1 MNIIKYRGNK
11 MKSFNYWMLV
21 LMMCVVFSGC
31 SYPPLQDDATLT
43 GDYTYLIGPGDNV
56 NIFVWGHPDVS
67 QSVPVRPDGKIT
79 VPLVEDVQ
87 ASGKTPYE
95 MARTMEKEL
104 SVYIRDPKVVVM
116 VTGFQGIDEQQIRIV
131 GQINGGGG
139 GGGGGSVGGG
149 STGGG
154 GFSGGGGGGGSGRY
168 SGMSIPYKRG
178 MTLLDVIISIGSVGY
193 FADGN
198 RSSVIRTVNGVQ
210 QNFGVKIDDLI
221 EDADMSK
228 NVRMMPGDILVI
240 PEAFF

>member
-1 MNIIKYRGNK
+1 MRVTKYWR
-11 MKSFNYWMLV
+11 LI
-21 LMMCVVFSGC
+21 LMMSALVFAGC
-31 SYPPLQDDATLT
+31 AYPPLEDDASLT

-104 SVYIRDPKVVVM
+104 SIYIRDPKVVVM
-116 VTGFQGIDEQQIRIV
+116 VTGFQGVDEQQIRIV
-131 GQINGGGG
+131 GQINSGGGGG
-139 GGGGGSVGGG
+139 GGGGGSRGGGGG
-149 STGGG
+149 SGGG
-154 GFSGGGGGGGSGRY
+154 GGIGGGSGGGGGGGNRY
-168 SGMSIPYKRG
+168 SGTSIPYKRG
-178 MTLLDVIISIGSVGY
+178 MTLLDVIISIGSIGF

-198 RSSVIRTVNGVQ
+198 RSSVIRSVNGVQ
-210 QNFGVKIDDLI
+210 QNFGVRIDDLI
-221 EDADMSK
+221 ENADMSK
-228 NVRMMPGDILVI
+228 NVKMMPGDILVI

>member
-1 MNIIKYRGNK
+1 MNILKYRGNK
-11 MKSFNYWMLV
+11 MRGYNYWMLV
-21 LMMCVVFSGC
+21 LMMCSLAFAGC
-31 SYPPLQDDATLT
+31 SYPPLEDDGTLT

-56 NIFVWGHPDVS
+56 DIFVWGHPDVS

-95 MARTMEKEL
+95 MARTMEEEL

-116 VTGFQGIDEQQIRIV
+116 VTEFQGVDEQQIRIV
-131 GQINGGGG
+131 GQINQGGSGGSSGGGGSRGGGG
-139 GGGGGSVGGG
+139 GGFGGGNNNSN
-149 STGGG
+149 
-154 GFSGGGGGGGSGRY
+154 RY
-168 SGMSIPYKRG
+168 SGQSIPYKRG
-178 MTLLDVIISIGSVGY
+178 MTLLDVIISIGSIGW

-198 RSSVIRTVNGVQ
+198 RASIIRNVNGVQ

-221 EDADMSK
+221 ENADMTK